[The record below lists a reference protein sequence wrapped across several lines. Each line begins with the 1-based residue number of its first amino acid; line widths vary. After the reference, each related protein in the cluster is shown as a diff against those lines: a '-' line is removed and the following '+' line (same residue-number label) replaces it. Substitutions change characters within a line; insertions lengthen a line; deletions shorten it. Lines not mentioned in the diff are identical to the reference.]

1 MNMKEAAPF
10 YFFKKYFQRKHDR
23 KNWPTAAERI
33 V

>member
-1 MNMKEAAPF
+1 MHMKEAAPF
-10 YFFKKYFQRKHDR
+10 YFFKKYFQRENDR